1 MNHQWIA
8 AALLA
13 GAAASA
19 PAQEKFKIG
28 VISTMSGP
36 AGAFGTETLAG
47 INLGIKQGGGKL
59 GGVAVELVTGD
70 DQNRPEIG
78 KTSAEIQGIKQTEKA

>member
-1 MNHQWIA
+1 MNHRWIT

-13 GAAASA
+13 CAAAGA
-19 PAQEKFKIG
+19 LGQEKFKIG

-47 INLGIKQGGGKL
+47 INLGIKQ
-59 GGVAVELVTGD
+59 AE
-70 DQNRPEIG
+70 
-78 KTSAEIQGIKQTEKA
+78 SA

>member
-1 MNHQWIA
+1 MKHQWIA
-8 AALLA
+8 AVLLA
-13 GAAASA
+13 CAAASA

-47 INLGIKQGGGKL
+47 INLGIKQ
-59 GGVAVELVTGD
+59 AE
-70 DQNRPEIG
+70 
-78 KTSAEIQGIKQTEKA
+78 SA